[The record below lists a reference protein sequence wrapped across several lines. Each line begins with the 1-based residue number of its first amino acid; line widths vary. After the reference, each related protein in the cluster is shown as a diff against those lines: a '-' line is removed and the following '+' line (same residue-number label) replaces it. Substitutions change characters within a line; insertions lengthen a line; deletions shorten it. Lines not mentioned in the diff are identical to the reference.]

1 MQYQILVQS
10 QPNQRF
16 TAAVLGLPDC
26 VVEGATRAEV
36 LTNVERALQERLSNS
51 EIVTIEVRA
60 TNGNGSHP
68 LLKHFGALANDP
80 TFDDWQEKIAEF
92 RRQTDEEEALK

>member
-10 QPNQRF
+10 QPDHRF

-26 VVEGATRAEV
+26 IVEGKTEEEAIA
-36 LTNVERALQERLSNS
+36 NAQAALQTQLAHSK
-51 EIVTIEVRA
+51 IVTVEIGSM
-60 TNGNGSHP
+60 NGNATHP

-92 RRQTDEEEALK
+92 RRQVDEEEALR

>member
-16 TAAVLGLPDC
+16 TAAVLGLPGC
-26 VVEGATRAEV
+26 IVEGSTKDEAVTNAT
-36 LTNVERALQERLSNS
+36 LALQEQLANS
-51 EIVTIEVRA
+51 EIVTIEVSA
-60 TNGNGSHP
+60 TNGNGAHP
-68 LLKHFGALANDP
+68 LLKHFGALADDP